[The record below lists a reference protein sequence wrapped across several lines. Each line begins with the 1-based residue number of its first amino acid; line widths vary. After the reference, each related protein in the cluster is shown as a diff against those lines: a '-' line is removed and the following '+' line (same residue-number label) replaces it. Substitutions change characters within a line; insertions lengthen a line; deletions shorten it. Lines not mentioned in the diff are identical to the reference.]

1 MKSRT
6 RTNCKMIGS
15 PESTSKSEERA
26 NHEAIHLVRQSP
38 PPHYVTA
45 ENRCCNDGC
54 LIAGDVDS
62 VVVPA
67 DDACGGDGALAFA
80 RPKNNKVRYIVI
92 VSR

>member
-1 MKSRT
+1 MF
-6 RTNCKMIGS
+6 NLLQLFILQIGYTFLLPCVLAGLS
-15 PESTSKSEERA
+15 A
-26 NHEAIHLVRQSP
+26 A
-38 PPHYVTA
+38 PHYVTA

-80 RPKNNKVRYIVI
+80 RPKNNKMKPNPRSQLLKRNIL
-92 VSR
+92 